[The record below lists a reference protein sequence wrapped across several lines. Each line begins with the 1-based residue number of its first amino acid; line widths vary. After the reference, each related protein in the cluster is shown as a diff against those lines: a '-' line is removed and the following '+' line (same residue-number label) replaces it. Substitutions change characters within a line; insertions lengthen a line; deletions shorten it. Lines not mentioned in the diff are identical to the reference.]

1 MTTTALHVGLD
12 LAWSTGVT
20 GLAVVDDAGRLLD
33 SGSCRTDDEIA
44 AWLGRLDGTVA
55 VVGVDAPLVVPNATG
70 QREAERAIGRAFGA
84 YGASAHTANRGTSG
98 GADPRAWRLA
108 ERFGWAVDPATPV
121 GGAGRTVCL
130 EVYPHPALVALF
142 GLPYRLDYKRGPRE
156 RRRAGFA
163 ALVGHLESVPGLR
176 VGDSPRWAHLRA
188 VVADPGPGDL
198 DRVEDELD
206 AVLCAHLAWLWHHR
220 PGALVV
226 YGSADAGYVVAPP
239 PPTHA
244 AVRPP
249 RPPRAGAR
257 R

>member
-1 MTTTALHVGLD
+1 MTTPALHVGLD

-44 AWLGRLDGTVA
+44 AWLAGFGPVA

-84 YGASAHTANRGTSG
+84 YGASAHTVNRGTSG
-98 GADPRAWRLA
+98 RADPRAWRLA

-121 GGAGRTVCL
+121 GESRTVCL

-142 GLPYRLDYKRGPRE
+142 GLPYRLAYKKGPRE

-163 ALVGHLESVPGLR
+163 ALVGHLESLPELR
-176 VGDSPRWAHLRA
+176 AGESPRWPGLRA

-239 PPTHA
+239 PPAHP

-249 RPPRAGAR
+249 RPVTG
-257 R
+257 